1 MFDFIMTEKQRS
13 LRDEVRQFTKWVPKE
28 MILDMDREN
37 IQFPHQYLKEAGKRN
52 LLGLRL
58 PIQYGG
64 RGLSWVDNVIAAEE
78 IGVAS
83 YSLACLWG
91 VGADIVCE
99 AIVDFGCEE
108 LKQEV
113 VVPLLKGEVYA
124 AEGLT
129 EPRGGSDFFGA
140 TTYAKKDGDDWI
152 INGQKRFIVG
162 AEGADWFLIY
172 AVTDPSAP
180 AHKRLTAFMVP
191 RTKGVE
197 TKYIYGLMGVRGGGA
212 GRLILKDVRV
222 PERFA
227 LNGINGGVGVFT
239 KMMIPERLGT
249 AAMTIGSVRPAIEI
263 ATRYTSKRKSF
274 GQPIMNYQAVG
285 FKIADCVMM
294 LDAARGMV
302 YSTALAADSGRVSS
316 GRVRRMVSESKKFV
330 SETAWDIANKCM
342 QTMGGI
348 GYTDVYPLERI
359 VRDIR
364 LSMIWVG
371 SNEIMQLIIQNEWY
385 KEYFQDVIKEDIRDV
400 EFDSVNA
407 DKEEEKVYQDEDQK
421 SI

>member
-1 MFDFIMTEKQRS
+1 MK
-13 LRDEVRQFTKWVPKE
+13 
-28 MILDMDREN
+28 
-37 IQFPHQYLKEAGKRN
+37 
-52 LLGLRL
+52 
-58 PIQYGG
+58 
-64 RGLSWVDNVIAAEE
+64 
-78 IGVAS
+78 
-83 YSLACLWG
+83 
-91 VGADIVCE
+91 
-99 AIVDFGCEE
+99 
-108 LKQEV
+108 
-113 VVPLLKGEVYA
+113 KGEVYA

-140 TTYAKKDGDDWI
+140 TTYVKKDGDDWI

-162 AEGADWFLIY
+162 AEGADWFLVY

-180 AHKRLTAFMVP
+180 SHKRLTAFMVP

-227 LNGINGGVGVFT
+227 LNGINGGVSVFT

-263 ATRYTSKRKSF
+263 ATRYTSRRKSF

-285 FKIADCVMM
+285 FKIADSVML
-294 LDAARGMV
+294 LDAARGLV
-302 YSTALAADSGRVSS
+302 YSTALAVDSGKVSA

-342 QTMGGI
+342 QTIGGI
-348 GYTDVYPLERI
+348 GYTDVYPIERI

-371 SNEIMQLIIQNEWY
+371 SNEIMQMIIQNEWY
-385 KEYFQDVIKEDIRDV
+385 KEYFKERITEDIRDL
-400 EFDSVNA
+400 EYDSANA
-407 DKEEEKVYQDEDQK
+407 DKEEEKVYQDEDQRNP
-421 SI
+421 